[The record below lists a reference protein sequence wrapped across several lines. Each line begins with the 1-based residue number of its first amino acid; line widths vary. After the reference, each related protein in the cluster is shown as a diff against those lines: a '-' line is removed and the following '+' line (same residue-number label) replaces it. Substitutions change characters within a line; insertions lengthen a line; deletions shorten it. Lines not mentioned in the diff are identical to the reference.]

1 MISNVV
7 SIVDKGPVEIRN
19 LLLSDM
25 SGYKVERR
33 QERPI
38 QQCWEGSEFRD
49 PKEFWRIW
57 WVKM

>member
-49 PKEFWRIW
+49 PKEFWRI
-57 WVKM
+57 